1 MRQPTRID
9 STHYAC
15 RLSGPCALS
24 AATSPGRRVFPLTD
38 SPPASDTPSQKSS
51 NAPIRPDATAPTHAS
66 PNEPAAANS
75 HEKRS
80 TTPTSDTEGHP
91 KSRSHAYKVNGV
103 AIRTGWLQLD

>member
-1 MRQPTRID
+1 MCQHD
-9 STHYAC
+9 S
-15 RLSGPCALS
+15 LP
-24 AATSPGRRVFPLTD
+24 AAWHPPKESPMYLKPTD

-51 NAPIRPDATAPTHAS
+51 NAPIRPDATAPTPAS

-91 KSRSHAYKVNGV
+91 KSRSHAYKVNGIGIKPNAV
-103 AIRTGWLQLD
+103 NFVVFA